1 MGISVHVFMIFF
13 GNHDN
18 FQCVSLVILIHQ
30 WQSILLILT
39 LLKGNCFLNSFSD
52 YYLLV
57 YTAKTAIIYFYQ
69 FGQLDSCLYFLIYL
83 LCLTP
88 SLSHFFKDLLFFNI
102 KLFLAMPALVAS
114 HRAVAVS
121 RGCSLVA
128 VPRLLIAMASLVAE
142 LGLWSVQASIVMVQG
157 LSCPGIWTLLGP
169 EMEPLLG

>member
-18 FQCVSLVILIHQ
+18 FQCVSLVILIPQ

-69 FGQLDSCLYFLIYL
+69 FGQLDSCLYFFIYL

-102 KLFLAMPALVAS
+102 KLFLAML
-114 HRAVAVS
+114 
-121 RGCSLVA
+121 CLCCC
-128 VPRLLIAMASLVAE
+128 M
-142 LGLWSVQASIVMVQG
+142 QG
-157 LSCPGIWTLLGP
+157 LSSCSEQRLLVAPGYVESSRTRD
-169 EMEPLLG
+169 